1 MRPLIYMKKKTA
13 KSSKGTYHSSNQ
25 FDMSR
30 LNQVTSVSKVLAAI
44 LFVALP
50 FLAFM
55 LGLMYQGSY
64 HLLPY

>member
-1 MRPLIYMKKKTA
+1 MKKKTA
-13 KSSKGTYHSSNQ
+13 KISKSGTNLSVSKQ
-25 FDMSR
+25 FDMNR

-55 LGLMYQGSY
+55 LGLMYQSSY
-64 HLLPY
+64 GILR